1 MDHTNR
7 PMAHKILRQGSSFID
22 NILVVSKLKLMQFLT
37 IHIIFDAYFPLNIKR
52 SLLVDE
58 KFACFS
64 SI

>member
-7 PMAHKILRQGSSFID
+7 PIAHKILRQGSSFSG
-22 NILVVSKLKLMQFLT
+22 NIPVVSKLKLVQFLT
-37 IHIIFDAYFPLNIKR
+37 IHIIFDAYFPLNVKR

-58 KFACFS
+58 KFTCFS